1 MQIDMG
7 ALLRDQPVVLLFLII
22 GLGYLV
28 GKIHVKGF
36 ELGPAGGV
44 LFAALA
50 FGHFGFEIPA
60 FIETIG
66 FVFFIYSV
74 GFQAGPRFVSS
85 FRRDGAKYFLLAL
98 VIAGTGTG
106 LAILMCNLFDLGSGY
121 AAGILGGA
129 MTSTPTLAAA
139 QDVVSSGTLSFGAD
153 LTAEQVTANIT
164 VGYAITYVFGL
175 IGLILVIR
183 LLPRILRID
192 LPSEAEKL
200 KVEMNLEED
209 DGDESDFST
218 GGVPAVRTYSITDD
232 TATNKPLAEL
242 DILADTNCL
251 ILEIRRGAEHLT
263 PSPKTIL
270 EHGDIIAVVGSL
282 EEQMKLFALFG
293 APLVDSKL
301 LSRFQIVTKRMI
313 VTDKK
318 AVGKTLRDL
327 AIVGKHGCFVSR
339 FEREGMVL
347 EISPDIKLDKG
358 DILSITGIKNSTLA
372 VIEEMGTPER
382 PIHET
387 DLMTFAF
394 GIVLGV
400 IVGTITVK
408 VGNLPIGIGM
418 SGGLLV
424 SGLFVGYLRSH
435 HPTFGRVPAA
445 ARFILM
451 KMGILFFLA
460 GVGLRAGHGLIDGL
474 KTAGPQIFVSGMV
487 TTIVPVLIGFAVGRL
502 VLKMNPALLLGAIT
516 GSMTSTPSLSIVNDA
531 SKSTIPALGYAGAYA
546 IATILLTIVGQ
557 LIIRIT

>member
-7 ALLRDQPVVLLFLII
+7 ALLHDQPVVLLFLVI
-22 GLGYLV
+22 GLGYLI

-36 ELGPAGGV
+36 ELGAAGGV

-50 FGHFGFEIPA
+50 FGHFGYEIPA

-106 LAILMCNLFDLGSGY
+106 LAILMCSFFGLGSGY

-129 MTSTPTLAAA
+129 LTSTPTLAAA
-139 QDVVSSGTLSFGAD
+139 QDVVNSGTLSFGAD

-164 VGYAITYVFGL
+164 VGYAITYIFGL

-192 LPSEAEKL
+192 LPAEAEKL
-200 KVEMNLEED
+200 KKEMNLEED
-209 DGDESDFST
+209 DEDESDFST
-218 GGVPAVRTYSITDD
+218 GGVPAVRTYSITNDE
-232 TATNKPLAEL
+232 AVNRPLAEL
-242 DILADTNCL
+242 DILAGTNCL
-251 ILEIRRGAEHLT
+251 ILEIRRGADYLT
-263 PSPKTIL
+263 PSPQTVL
-270 EHGDIIAVVGSL
+270 EHDDIIAVVGSL

-293 APLVDSKL
+293 VPLVDSKL

-313 VTDKK
+313 VTSRK

-327 AIVGKHGCFVSR
+327 AIVGKYGCFVSR

-400 IVGTITVK
+400 IMGTITVK

-435 HPTFGRVPAA
+435 HPTFGHVPAA

-487 TTIVPVLIGFAVGRL
+487 VTIVPVLVGFAVGRL
-502 VLKMNPALLLGAIT
+502 IFKMNPALLLGAIT

-557 LIIRIT
+557 FIVRIT